1 MITHKPLMAVALSG
15 SLLWAAAPW
24 ASAGEA
30 KGARKKAAK
39 PAAADT
45 EGMAEAEPTEDI
57 THQARFKTYLQQR
70 LAKIKEAHQSRM
82 DFFAKEGA
90 VWQAF
95 WSKVRDDRNV
105 FELRS
110 ARRILNLFESLN
122 SLDRVDHPPII
133 AGFEKMHESVIQKFE
148 DQQRQKMLDFF
159 AAREARWKAF
169 AVDQDKLN
177 AEFVADGT
185 TLWEESKATLKG
197 EKAPEKAK
205 EPAAEAEEEAPKP
218 AKKPSVSSKDRAGEP
233 SGWH

>member
-1 MITHKPLMAVALSG
+1 MITHRSLMSVALSG

-24 ASAGEA
+24 AGAGEA
-30 KGARKKAAK
+30 KDARKKAAK
-39 PAAADT
+39 PAAADA
-45 EGMAEAEPTEDI
+45 EGMAEAEPKEDV
-57 THQARFKTYLQQR
+57 THTARFKTYLQQR
-70 LAKIKEAHQSRM
+70 LAKIKEAHQARM
-82 DFFAKEGA
+82 DFFAKESE

-95 WSKVRDDRNV
+95 WNKVRDDRQV

-122 SLDRVDHPPII
+122 SLEAADHPPII

-169 AVDQDKLN
+169 AVDQDKRN
-177 AEFVADGT
+177 SEFVADGN
-185 TLWEESKATLKG
+185 TLWEESKASLKG
-197 EKAPEKAK
+197 EKAPEKAR
-205 EPAAEAEEEAPKP
+205 EPSAEREEEAPKP
-218 AKKPSVSSKDRAGEP
+218 SKKPSVSSKDRDKEP